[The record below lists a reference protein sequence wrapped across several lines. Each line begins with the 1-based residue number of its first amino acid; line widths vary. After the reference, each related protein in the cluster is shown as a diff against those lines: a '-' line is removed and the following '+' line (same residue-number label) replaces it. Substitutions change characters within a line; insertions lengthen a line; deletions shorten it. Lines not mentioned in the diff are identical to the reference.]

1 MPTLHANVPLH
12 AMLPSPQARGATSP
26 FTLIGERLWLDFV
39 NTDDVRRGA
48 RIDLLRDF
56 ESLVRFLEAG
66 AILDGERATG
76 MTVGLTYD
84 GDDVPYCGNDI
95 QAWLKW
101 HRHHGGGP
109 ISAPRILIKG
119 IPVPDVLHL
128 ELDFGQVGPQRVDAE
143 LGALAPVTRGVR

>member
-1 MPTLHANVPLH
+1 MDDRQSKRGSEKLLQAW
-12 AMLPSPQARGATSP
+12 QARALTEASVREIAAGLDAT
-26 FTLIGERLWLDFV
+26 
-39 NTDDVRRGA
+39 RGTVVSA
-48 RIDLLRDF
+48 QIT
-56 ESLVRFLEAG
+56 G
-66 AILDGERATG
+66 GERATG